1 MLLNTGK
8 ILNQN
13 MSGDT
18 SQILLEISLH
28 KRDLNLYLGRKKLGY
43 DDSSNM
49 LKIINCLILKY
60 FIVLTNNS
68 LSRTW
73 KLKYIRAKV
82 KTLDVKLT
90 IFGGAMVQST
100 RDLSSSARDR
110 TRAPCSGSAES

>member
-18 SQILLEISLH
+18 SQILLEITLP
-28 KRDLNLYLGRKKLGY
+28 KRDMNLYLGGKKLGY

-49 LKIINCLILKY
+49 LKINYLILKY

-68 LSRTW
+68 LSRTY
-73 KLKYIRAKV
+73 K
-82 KTLDVKLT
+82 
-90 IFGGAMVQST
+90 
-100 RDLSSSARDR
+100 
-110 TRAPCSGSAES
+110 

>member
-18 SQILLEISLH
+18 SQILLEITLP
-28 KRDLNLYLGRKKLGY
+28 KRDLNLYLGGKKLGY

-49 LKIINCLILKY
+49 LKINYLILKY

-68 LSRTW
+68 LSRTY
-73 KLKYIRAKV
+73 K
-82 KTLDVKLT
+82 
-90 IFGGAMVQST
+90 
-100 RDLSSSARDR
+100 
-110 TRAPCSGSAES
+110 